1 MGESLFQGEFKKG
14 SKLRYT
20 PEYLIDIG
28 DVISVKLWGAYNYSG
43 ELKVDSRG
51 NILDPKGWEY
61 RATWSS
67 KSNLKRVIELGVK
80 KVFNSNVFVYANLN
94 SYQPISI
101 FVTRGSCK
109 AWYI

>member
-1 MGESLFQGEFKKG
+1 MRLIYTIVLFCIALFGVEINLDSKDNLSRSRKLPYFGESLFQGEFKKG

-51 NILDPKGWEY
+51 NIFIPKVGEY

-67 KSNLKRVIELGVK
+67 KFKSKEG
-80 KVFNSNVFVYANLN
+80 Y
-94 SYQPISI
+94 
-101 FVTRGSCK
+101 
-109 AWYI
+109 